1 MRHGS
6 SEVGKFATVF
16 KNYDSVETPI
26 ECELRGEKIHRSRRL
41 QWCWQ
46 FFIYR
51 YTAKVPE
58 GHDAAQ
64 WTGNVPDR
72 RQHVQALVRWT
83 RLSAEISVPGRKG
96 RKTWKL
102 KSYVVLL
109 MRNEK
114 MYDANSWTIWKPH
127 DTHDLATCEIG
138 WALRDRLLFS
148 HAILHV
154 MRSCGFQ
161 IAFRLPT

>member
-6 SEVGKFATVF
+6 SEAGKFATVF
-16 KNYDSVETPI
+16 KNYDNAETPI
-26 ECELRGEKIHRSRRL
+26 ECELKGEKIHGASKF
-41 QWCWQ
+41 QPCWQ
-46 FFIYR
+46 FAIYR
-51 YTAKVPE
+51 HTANVPE

-64 WTGNVPDR
+64 WAGNVPDWR
-72 RQHVQALVRWT
+72 RHVQALVRWA

-96 RKTWKL
+96 IKTWKI
-102 KSYVVLL
+102 KNCIVLL

-114 MYDANSWTIWKPH
+114 MHDANFCTIWKPN
-127 DTHDLATCEIG
+127 DTHDLMTCKIG
-138 WALRDRLLFS
+138 WALRNRLLFF

-161 IAFRLPT
+161 VAFHLSS